1 MAVLRL
7 AMAPEKESAPRSELL
22 STDERRVAIVTGAA
36 AGIGQAIARRL
47 ADEGL
52 AVLVFDCDAVRAD
65 ETAEAIAAD
74 GKECVAV
81 VGDVGEE
88 ADVERCVNEAITRW
102 GRIDVMV
109 NNAGTGGVVAPIE
122 EQAAEELD
130 RVYRINLRGVFLFC
144 QKVVPIMRK
153 QDAGRIVNIASVAGK
168 EGNPRMIPYSA
179 TKAAVIGLTK
189 ALGKELAETGVTVN
203 AVAPALIRTKLL
215 DQFTDAQV
223 QYLTDRIPMKRLGR
237 PEEVADLVAFIAS
250 PQCSFTTGAVFDLSG
265 GRATY

>member
-1 MAVLRL
+1 M
-7 AMAPEKESAPRSELL
+7 SQ
-22 STDERRVAIVTGAA
+22 DDRRVAIVTGAA

-52 AVLVFDCDAVRAD
+52 AVLVFDCDAAGAD
-65 ETAEAIAAD
+65 QTAKAIAAD

-88 ADVERCVNEAITRW
+88 ADVERCVNEALDRW

-109 NNAGTGGVVAPIE
+109 NNAGTGGVTAPIE
-122 EQAAEELD
+122 GQAVEELD
-130 RVYRINLRGVFLFC
+130 RVYRINFRGVFLFC
-144 QKVVPIMRK
+144 QKVVPVMRK

-189 ALGKELAETGVTVN
+189 ALGKEPAETGVTVN

-223 QYLTDRIPMKRLGR
+223 QYMTDRIPMKRLGR

>member
-1 MAVLRL
+1 M
-7 AMAPEKESAPRSELL
+7 